1 MLINGGNQLKISA
14 MKNVKTCKKLNRT
27 LTKWVIDL
35 HGKGY
40 INDFSQINNQ
50 RLRCVQNCEDFS
62 IEDLNIN
69 VIDEAFDQLT
79 QTYKYIH
86 TIETMDGDRGL
97 LVVEALCTPQLV
109 N

>member
-1 MLINGGNQLKISA
+1 MKSLK
-14 MKNVKTCKKLNRT
+14 TFKKMNRT

-40 INDFSQINNQ
+40 TDDFLQVNNQ
-50 RLRCVQNCEDFS
+50 RLRCIQNSEDFP
-62 IEDLNIN
+62 ITDLNIK
-69 VIDEAFDQLT
+69 VIDQGFDQLT

-86 TIETMDGDRGL
+86 TIETMDGGKGL
-97 LVVEALCTPQLV
+97 LVVEDVCPSLLA